1 MANLSNDFHYAIRG
15 LRKSPGFAVTAILTL
30 ALGIGAV
37 TAVFSIVNSVLLR
50 PYPFREANQ
59 LVVWRETI
67 QEVSDRYPVLPDNYK
82 HYLNLRTR
90 SKTIADA
97 AIFQNASFAVAQ
109 GQDHPQIV
117 NGLSVSSN
125 FFAVLG
131 TGPAIGRTFLPDE
144 VRKGRNNAVVITW
157 AAWQRFFDGDVAALG
172 RSLKIGGEQK
182 VVVGILPRTF
192 AFPAMSE
199 MVAGANPGKVSAYE
213 IFQPLVPQD
222 EELTADDSDFG
233 FLVLARLKS
242 GIPLKEATTEL
253 DGIEKAYSLSNHL
266 SVHLGVVVEP
276 LAEEVTGSI
285 RKPLWLLLA
294 AVSGVLLIACIN
306 LACLQ
311 LARCVAHNQDNAL
324 RAALGAGR
332 KRLFQATLA
341 ESLVLSA
348 VGGLTGVL
356 LAFAGIRAFVAI
368 APANL
373 PRVEEVHIN
382 WPILVFAVALTV
394 LTALAVGSF
403 PALRS
408 LQNEPQQILQTRS
421 TRIFSARE
429 ATASRRFLVG
439 FEVAC
444 TLVLL
449 IFTSLVARSFARIL
463 SQNRAFDS
471 NHVIVAQ
478 VNLLNPRYDQGGDS
492 GSRAR
497 SSFVD
502 RALDRLRAMPGV
514 QFAAVTSAMP
524 LTGESNVY
532 GIHRAD
538 HPLAE
543 DEAPTANLRN
553 ISPQYFAAM
562 RIPLLAG
569 QEFDEKER
577 DHPDHAILSE
587 KAAKVAWPG
596 ENPLGRTFR
605 INGRTYTVGGI
616 AADARI
622 IDLKSDA
629 PVVYLPY
636 WHDPPSTVLFLVRGS
651 QSLEGLAS
659 TIRRELWEIDPEV
672 AVPTIKGLNG
682 QVDESV
688 SRERFQ
694 TMVLS
699 GFGIAALMLAVLG
712 VYGVLAYSVSLREQ
726 EFGVRL
732 AFGSTRSALIRLVLL
747 EASSPIAA
755 GLTFGGAAALLAA
768 RWIRSLLYETTPA
781 DPAAIAF
788 SVGLLLLV
796 GFVAA
801 LIPAY
806 RASKTDPMRALHQN

>member
-144 VRKGRNNAVVITW
+144 LRKGRNNVVVISW
-157 AAWQRFFDGDVAALG
+157 SVWQRFFDGDVAALG

-182 VVVGILPRTF
+182 VVVGVLPRTF

-242 GIPLKEATTEL
+242 GISVKDSTTEL

-294 AVSGVLLIACIN
+294 AVAGVLLIACIN

-348 VGGLTGVL
+348 FGGLTGVL
-356 LAFAGIRAFVAI
+356 FAFAGIRVFMAI

-382 WPILVFAVALTV
+382 WPILAFAAALTV

-408 LQNEPQQILQTRS
+408 LQSEPQQILQARS

-444 TLVLL
+444 TVVLL

-471 NHVIVAQ
+471 NQVIVAQ

-492 GSRAR
+492 GSHAR

-502 RALDRLRAMPGV
+502 RALDRLRANPSV
-514 QFAAVTSAMP
+514 QFAAVTSTMP

-538 HPLAE
+538 HPLPE

-569 QEFDEKER
+569 QEFEEKER
-577 DHPDHAILSE
+577 DHPDDAILSE

-605 INGRTYTVGGI
+605 INGRTYTVSGI

-629 PVVYLPY
+629 AVVYLPY

-651 QSLEGLAS
+651 PSLEGLAS
-659 TIRRELWEIDPEV
+659 AIRRELWEIDPEV
-672 AVPTIKGLNG
+672 AVPTIKGLNS

-688 SRERFQ
+688 STERFQ

-755 GLTFGGAAALLAA
+755 GLTFGGVTALLAT

-796 GFVAA
+796 GFAAA

>member
-144 VRKGRNNAVVITW
+144 LRKGRNNVVVISW
-157 AAWQRFFDGDVAALG
+157 SAWQRFFDGDVAALG

-182 VVVGILPRTF
+182 VVVGVLPRTF

-242 GIPLKEATTEL
+242 GIPVKEATTEL

-294 AVSGVLLIACIN
+294 AVAGVLLIACIN

-311 LARCVAHNQDNAL
+311 LARCVAHSQDNAL

-348 VGGLTGVL
+348 FGGLTGVL
-356 LAFAGIRAFVAI
+356 FAFAGIRVFMAI

-382 WPILVFAVALTV
+382 WPILVFAAALTV

-408 LQNEPQQILQTRS
+408 LQSEPQQILQARS

-439 FEVAC
+439 FEIAC
-444 TLVLL
+444 TVLLL

-471 NHVIVAQ
+471 NQVIVAQ

-492 GSRAR
+492 GSHAR

-502 RALDRLRAMPGV
+502 RALDRLRANPSV
-514 QFAAVTSAMP
+514 QFAAVTSTMP

-538 HPLAE
+538 HPLPE

-569 QEFDEKER
+569 QEFEEKER
-577 DHPDHAILSE
+577 DHPDDAILSE

-605 INGRTYTVGGI
+605 INGRTYTVSGI

-651 QSLEGLAS
+651 PSLEGLAS
-659 TIRRELWEIDPEV
+659 AIRRELWEIDPEV
-672 AVPTIKGLNG
+672 AVPTIKGLNS

-688 SRERFQ
+688 STERFQ

-755 GLTFGGAAALLAA
+755 GLTFGGVTALLAT

-796 GFVAA
+796 GFAAA

>member
-1 MANLSNDFHYAIRG
+1 MANLSNDFRYAFRG
-15 LRKSPGFAVTAILTL
+15 LRKSPGFVVTAILTL

-37 TAVFSIVNSVLLR
+37 TAVFSVVNSVLLR

-82 HYLNLRTR
+82 HYLNLRSR

-131 TGPAIGRTFLPDE
+131 TAPAIGRTFLPDE
-144 VRKGRNNAVVITW
+144 VRKGRNNVVVITW
-157 AAWQRFFDGDVAALG
+157 SAWQRFFNGSLAALG

-182 VVVGILPRTF
+182 VVVGVLPRTF
-192 AFPAMSE
+192 AFPELSE
-199 MVAGANPGKVSAYE
+199 MVVGANPGKVSAYE

-222 EELTADDSDFG
+222 EELTADDSDFS

-242 GIPLKEATTEL
+242 GMSAKEATAEL

-266 SVHLGVVVEP
+266 TVHLGVVVEP
-276 LAEEVTGSI
+276 LAEEVTGRI

-294 AVSGVLLIACIN
+294 AVAGILLIACIN

-311 LARCVAHNQDNAL
+311 LARCVAHNRDNAL

-332 KRLFQATLA
+332 KRLFQAALA

-348 VGGLTGVL
+348 VGGLTGGLFV
-356 LAFAGIRAFVAI
+356 FAGIRVFLAI

-373 PRVEEVHIN
+373 PRVNEVHLD
-382 WPILVFAVALTV
+382 WPILVFAAALTV
-394 LTALAVGSF
+394 LTALAAGTF

-408 LQNEPQQILQTRS
+408 LQSDPQQVLQARS
-421 TRIFSARE
+421 SRIFSARE
-429 ATASRRFLVG
+429 ATASRRSLVA

-444 TLVLL
+444 TVVLL

-471 NHVIVAQ
+471 NQVIVAQ
-478 VNLLNPRYDQGGDS
+478 VDLLNPRYVQGGDS
-492 GSRAR
+492 GARAR

-502 RALDRLRAMPGV
+502 RALDRLRANAGV
-514 QFAAVTSAMP
+514 QFAAVTSTMP

-538 HPLAE
+538 HPLPE

-562 RIPLLAG
+562 RISLSAG
-569 QEFDEKER
+569 HEFEEEER
-577 DHPDHAILSE
+577 DRPDDAIISQ

-605 INGRTYTVGGI
+605 INGRTYTVTGI

-636 WHDPPSTVLFLVRGS
+636 WHDPPSTVLFLVRSS
-651 QSLEGLAS
+651 QPLEGLAS
-659 TIRRELWEIDPEV
+659 SIRRELWEIDPEV
-672 AVPTIKGLNG
+672 AVPTIKNLSS
-682 QVDESV
+682 QLDESV
-688 SRERFQ
+688 STERFQ
-694 TMVLS
+694 TIVLS
-699 GFGIAALMLAVLG
+699 CFGIAALMLAVLG

-726 EFGVRL
+726 EFGVRI
-732 AFGSTRSALIRLVLL
+732 AFGSTRYALIRLVLL

-755 GLTFGGAAALLAA
+755 GLAFGGIAALVAT
-768 RWIRSLLYETTPA
+768 RWIRSLLYETTAA
-781 DPAAIAF
+781 DPAAIVF

-796 GFVAA
+796 ASVAA
-801 LIPAY
+801 FIPAY
-806 RASKTDPMRALHQN
+806 RASNTDPMRALHQN